1 MSTKATMEGLW
12 SPLLRID
19 ATSLLVLLFS
29 LGAEAT
35 HSDLQEQEKPGRL
48 RILAKRSQ
56 GMKNPKP

>member
-1 MSTKATMEGLW
+1 MEGLW

-35 HSDLQEQEKPGRL
+35 PSDLPEQEKPRRL
-48 RILAKRSQ
+48 RILAKRSR